1 MLQYSYEQSIYEVKE
16 LEEKM
21 KNVCKK
27 LLQQSHKMKVIEKF
41 SKQEEI
47 DYELL
52 KGIFRMRSIN
62 LEEIY
67 IKLAKEKDKF
77 YIQMFDEKSFEE
89 KEEMQQAFN
98 KKDLEI
104 RLNKKVKAFY

>member
-1 MLQYSYEQSIYEVKE
+1 MLPYNQEHSIYETKE
-16 LEEKM
+16 LEKEM
-21 KNVCKK
+21 AQIGKK
-27 LLQQSHKMKVIEKF
+27 LLQQAHKMKVIEKF
-41 SKQEEI
+41 SKQEEV

-52 KGIFRMRSIN
+52 KGIFHMRSIN

-67 IKLAKEKDKF
+67 IKLAKEKDKYF
-77 YIQMFDEKSFEE
+77 IQIFDGNSFEE
-89 KEEMQQAFN
+89 KTQMQQEFN